1 MCSKNLLD
9 KLLGELS
16 DYAGLVFGDKLV
28 KVILYGS
35 YARGDFNDESD
46 IDVMIMVNMTQEEL
60 NGYRRQFSKFCSR
73 LNVENGV
80 FLSPLLQ
87 SAPLFEDW
95 KNALP
100 FYQNVAKE
108 GVAVYG

>member
-1 MCSKNLLD
+1 MCSKSLLNSLLD
-9 KLLGELS
+9 KVTDYSKEVLGDSLKE
-16 DYAGLVFGDKLV
+16 
-28 KVILYGS
+28 VILYGS